1 MAKKEEYTRKL
12 FNKGQRRIDFQRDVN
27 GKAET
32 FSLSP
37 QKAAS
42 FTESEAKNLMK
53 LFSSELIDMDNV
65 TVEALTSAGMHD
77 RIVRAQKAYE
87 EARAE
92 GFDESESRNIAGLPA
107 LPKQESQEDD
117 LGERGEKRLPGK

>member
-1 MAKKEEYTRKL
+1 
-12 FNKGQRRIDFQRDVN
+12 
-27 GKAET
+27 
-32 FSLSP
+32 
-37 QKAAS
+37 
-42 FTESEAKNLMK
+42 MK

-65 TVEALTSAGMHD
+65 TVEALTSAGMQD
-77 RIVRAQKAYE
+77 RIESQTRAQESEISKRLADAKILRAQKAYE